1 MENNLLYNDY
11 ELVVTDDGSHSI
23 RFATIDEGYHSTHG
37 AIKEAMHVYIL
48 PNMAQHIGSLN
59 TINVFEMGFG
69 TGLNAFLS
77 YLYAKANNCQVHY
90 TAVEAYPVPKDI
102 YTRLNYAE
110 LCINEIQTLYPEADF
125 DNCINDFVK
134 LHTAEWNSATRIT
147 TQFTLTKHH
156 CTIQDIN
163 LPKNLY
169 HSIYYD
175 AFAPQF
181 QPELWSNDIF
191 DKLCLASAP
200 QVILTTYCCKGD
212 VKRALKA
219 SGYTIEKLPGPKG
232 KREMLRAKIESAL

>member
-147 TQFTLTKHH
+147 PQFTLTKHH
-156 CTIQDIN
+156 CSIQDIN

-181 QPELWSNDIF
+181 QPELWSKDIF

-212 VKRALKA
+212 VKRSLKA
-219 SGYTIEKLPGPKG
+219 SGYSIEKLPGPKG